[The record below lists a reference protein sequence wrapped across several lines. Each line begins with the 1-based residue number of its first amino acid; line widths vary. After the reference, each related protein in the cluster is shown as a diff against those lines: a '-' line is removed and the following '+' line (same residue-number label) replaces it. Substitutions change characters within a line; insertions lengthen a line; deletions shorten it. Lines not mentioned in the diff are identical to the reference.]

1 MSDDGRLALV
11 FDDGY
16 ATDYSQVR
24 PVLDDA
30 GVPASFAIVSEWIGG
45 DGHLD
50 ADQLRE
56 LVDLGCEVVAH
67 GRLHRFL
74 APHRLETDAAPG
86 DSRLAVESHVFP
98 DTDAA
103 VMVGDE
109 YELTDGQRTATVE
122 VAGKGADGSTEYVE
136 LDGELSEHW
145 SAEETVFRL
154 PEALLTEEIEGG
166 KRDLEDLGFDPTSFV
181 FPYDATDVRALRIAR
196 ETFDAVPNAA
206 VRSLPNPPGTAGWN
220 LRRYYLETDKLTP
233 VEIEAYLD
241 DVAASGGL
249 GILAGH
255 SDWETVP
262 PERVEFVIDAALERG
277 IEVTTV
283 ADAVSPDGTV

>member
-1 MSDDGRLALV
+1 VIDAEPEDRRLGL
-11 FDDGY
+11 
-16 ATDYSQVR
+16 
-24 PVLDDA
+24 
-30 GVPASFAIVSEWIGG
+30 
-45 DGHLD
+45 
-50 ADQLRE
+50 
-56 LVDLGCEVVAH
+56 
-67 GRLHRFL
+67 
-74 APHRLETDAAPG
+74 
-86 DSRLAVESHVFP
+86 ESHAFP
-98 DTDAA
+98 DTNAA
-103 VMVGDE
+103 VMIGDE
-109 YELTDGQRTATVE
+109 YELTNGEQTATVE
-122 VAGKGADGSTEYVE
+122 VTGKGSDGTTEYVE
-136 LDGELSEHW
+136 LATELSERW

-154 PEALLTEEIEGG
+154 PEPTIREEIASG
-166 KRDLEDLGFDPTSFV
+166 KRDLEDRGFEPTSFV

-241 DVAASGGL
+241 EVAASGGL

-262 PERVEFVIDAALERG
+262 PERVAYVIDAALERG

-283 ADAVSPDGTV
+283 SDAVGPDGTV